1 MFTKPNK
8 IIALGGLLIAISII
22 LGAFAAHA
30 LKNKFMATDQ
40 QLATFKTGVDYQ
52 LYHGFALI
60 LLGLINKVFAINVKY
75 ITIMFVMG
83 VICFSWSLFGIS
95 ITGIFKIDATILGPI
110 TPIGGGFFIVGW
122 GLFISSIF
130 KNKLTT

>member
-8 IIALGGLLIAISII
+8 IIALGGIFIALAII

-40 QLATFKTGVDYQ
+40 QLAIFKTGVEYQ

-60 LLGLINKVFAINVKY
+60 FLGIISRVFIINFKYVAIL
-75 ITIMFVMG
+75 FVCG
-83 VICFSWSLFGIS
+83 IICFSWSLFGLS
-95 ITGIFKIDATILGPI
+95 LAGIFKINATFLGPI
-110 TPIGGGFFIVGW
+110 TPIGGGFFIIGW
-122 GLFISSIF
+122 GLFICSIINK
-130 KNKLTT
+130 KNA